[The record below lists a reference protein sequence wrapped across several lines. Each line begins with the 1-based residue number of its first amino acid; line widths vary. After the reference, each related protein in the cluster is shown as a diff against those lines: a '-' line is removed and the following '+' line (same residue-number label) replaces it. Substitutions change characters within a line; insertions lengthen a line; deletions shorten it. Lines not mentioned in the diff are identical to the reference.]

1 MKEIVLTGTTCQ
13 VFGDVLG
20 AFLKQ
25 GLGIKAMV
33 DYPENVMVNDSRLTI
48 THLPVEEHDKVIESL
63 RGYDTAVLTYN
74 DDLQNVYTNDLTL
87 RYFVDT
93 LHAAREAG
101 VKRVVV
107 VGSPDSQA
115 FFVSDM
121 RRLDDIDWV
130 FISTEGDFP
139 SRAVQ
144 EVIEPKT
151 HKAVYSED

>member
-1 MKEIVLTGTTCQ
+1 MKEIALTGTTCH

-20 AFLKQ
+20 SLLAK
-25 GLGIKAMV
+25 GLSVKAMV
-33 DYPENVMVNDSRLTI
+33 DYPEKVMVDDSRLIT
-48 THLPVEEHDKVIESL
+48 THLPVEMHDKVIEEF

-74 DDLQNVYTNDLTL
+74 DDLQDPYTNDLTL

-101 VKRVVV
+101 VKRVIVV
-107 VGSPDSQA
+107 ASPDSEA

-130 FISTEGDFP
+130 FVSTEGDFP
-139 SRAVQ
+139 TRAAE
-144 EVIEPKT
+144 EVVNPKT

>member
-1 MKEIVLTGTTCQ
+1 MKEIVLTGTTCH
-13 VFGDVLG
+13 VFGNVLS
-20 AFLKQ
+20 ALLKK
-25 GLGIKAMV
+25 GLGVKAMV
-33 DYPENVMVNDSRLTI
+33 DYPEKVMVGDTRLTI
-48 THLPVEEHDKVIESL
+48 NHLPVEEHDKVIEGL

-74 DDLQNVYTNDLTL
+74 DNLQDVYTNDLTL

-101 VKRVVV
+101 VKRVIV

-121 RRLDDIDWV
+121 RCLDDIDWV
-130 FISTEGDFP
+130 FISTEGDYP
-139 SRAVQ
+139 SRAAS
-144 EVIEPKT
+144 EVIEPKV